1 MTVHLGMRG
10 GGRKIGRREL
20 GVNRIECKRE
30 VERRGSVG
38 EVIKK
43 KKQDNYLD
51 FPETHTLLPCPVIPL
66 HSRRKRGKR
75 GEMREGGENM

>member
-1 MTVHLGMRG
+1 MTVHLGMRGG

-43 KKQDNYLD
+43 TKNKTITLTSLRL
-51 FPETHTLLPCPVIPL
+51 THSSHV
-66 HSRRKRGKR
+66 R
-75 GEMREGGENM
+75 